1 MDSDVCCNTCRDVVA
16 AYTSRGWDTWFVE
29 KYSPQCRKNNDEVK
43 KNRVESRGCMMW
55 GILEVNK
62 VSGNFHVAV
71 GHAVSRDSRHIHS
84 FNPMAFSSYNVT
96 HHIQKYV
103 ILAISNH

>member
-1 MDSDVCCNTCRDVVA
+1 
-16 AYTSRGWDTWFVE
+16 
-29 KYSPQCRKNNDEVK
+29 
-43 KNRVESRGCMMW
+43 MW

-96 HHIQKYV
+96 HHIQKYATLV
-103 ILAISNH
+103 ISNH